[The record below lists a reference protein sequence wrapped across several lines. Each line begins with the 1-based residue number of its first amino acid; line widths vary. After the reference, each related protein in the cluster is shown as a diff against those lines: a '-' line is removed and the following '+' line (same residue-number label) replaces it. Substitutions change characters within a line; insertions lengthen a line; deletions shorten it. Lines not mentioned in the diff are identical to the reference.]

1 MGETIPSYT
10 SLVNDLVQDSLL
22 VSAGLDRMGLGRWG
36 TMAEGS
42 DQARQRLGEL
52 VLARR
57 HELGL
62 SLREAARRAGIMR
75 PTWTGMEHGSRR
87 TAAYNFAAIE
97 RALDWRSGSIE
108 AVLAGGQP
116 EASHSLTSSTEASPV
131 PDDGAEQ
138 RDGAGGDS
146 DGTAMSAGVRW
157 SDVVAVLDDQLRT
170 IGQAGAAGSAQRL
183 WEAERIT
190 ALARRLRPRRIDDA
204 AAMMIPWPDAV
215 AALDATIADVRRDS
229 SVSSEQ
235 RLRGVEIIVDIAVTL
250 RGVIVNSGPP
260 VQPTA
265 TD

>member
-116 EASHSLTSSTEASPV
+116 HTSLAPTSSTEAS
-131 PDDGAEQ
+131 A
-138 RDGAGGDS
+138 AGG
-146 DGTAMSAGVRW
+146 V
-157 SDVVAVLDDQLRT
+157 
-170 IGQAGAAGSAQRL
+170 AAGQRS
-183 WEAERIT
+183 
-190 ALARRLRPRRIDDA
+190 P
-204 AAMMIPWPDAV
+204 
-215 AALDATIADVRRDS
+215 AD
-229 SVSSEQ
+229 
-235 RLRGVEIIVDIAVTL
+235 
-250 RGVIVNSGPP
+250 GP
-260 VQPTA
+260 
-265 TD
+265 

>member
-10 SLVNDLVQDSLL
+10 RLVNDMVQDSLL

-57 HELGL
+57 QELGL

-97 RALDWRSGSIE
+97 RALDWRPGSIE

-116 EASHSLTSSTEASPV
+116 EAGQASTSSSEASG
-131 PDDGAEQ
+131 PDGGGAGQ
-138 RDGAGGDS
+138 RDPADGPS
-146 DGTAMSAGVRW
+146 DPAATTAAVRW
-157 SDVVAVLDDQLRT
+157 SDVVAVLDDHLRS

-190 ALARRLRPRRIDDA
+190 ALARRLRPRHIDDPA
-204 AAMMIPWPDAV
+204 AIMIPWSDAV
-215 AALDATIADVRRDS
+215 VALDATIADVRRDS
-229 SVSSEQ
+229 SASSEQ
-235 RLRGVEIIVDIAVTL
+235 RLRGVEIIVDIAVAL
-250 RGVIVNSGPP
+250 RGLTVDAGPA
-260 VQPTA
+260 A
-265 TD
+265 TPPAGR

>member
-10 SLVNDLVQDSLL
+10 TVVNEVAQDSLF
-22 VSAGLDRMGLGRWG
+22 VSAGLDRIRLGRWG

-97 RALDWRSGSIE
+97 RALDWRPGSIE

-116 EASHSLTSSTEASPV
+116 ETSLAPTSSNEASG
-131 PDDGAEQ
+131 PDGGGAGQ
-138 RDGAGGDS
+138 RDRA
-146 DGTAMSAGVRW
+146 DGPIDPAATSAAVRW
-157 SDVVAVLDDQLRT
+157 SDVVAVLDDHLRS

-190 ALARRLRPRRIDDA
+190 ALARRLRPRHIDDPA
-204 AAMMIPWPDAV
+204 AIMIPWSDAV
-215 AALDATIADVRRDS
+215 VALDATIADVRRDS
-229 SVSSEQ
+229 SASSEQ
-235 RLRGVEIIVDIAVTL
+235 RLR
-250 RGVIVNSGPP
+250 
-260 VQPTA
+260 
-265 TD
+265 

>member
-10 SLVNDLVQDSLL
+10 NLVNEVVQDSLF

-97 RALDWRSGSIE
+97 RALDWRPGSIE
-108 AVLAGGQP
+108 AVLAGGEP
-116 EASHSLTSSTEASPV
+116 EAGRSATSSTEASSPTADGV
-131 PDDGAEQ
+131 DQPDA
-138 RDGAGGDS
+138 AGGDTT
-146 DGTAMSAGVRW
+146 GTATLAGVRW

-190 ALARRLRPRRIDDA
+190 ALARRLRPRRVDDPA
-204 AAMMIPWPDAV
+204 AIMIPWADAV

-229 SVSSEQ
+229 SASSEQ

-250 RGVIVNSGPP
+250 RGLIMNPGPP
-260 VQPTA
+260 TQPTA
-265 TD
+265 GA